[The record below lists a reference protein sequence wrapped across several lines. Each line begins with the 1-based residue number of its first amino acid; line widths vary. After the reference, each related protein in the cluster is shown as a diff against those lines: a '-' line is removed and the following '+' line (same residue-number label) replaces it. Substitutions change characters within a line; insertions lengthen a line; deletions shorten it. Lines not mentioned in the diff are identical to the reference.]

1 MKLIDIKETYTGKKN
16 ITQETLYI
24 HGPTRWVNSIVK
36 IDLPVFVFRHDKNN
50 LTDSLNRIV
59 DSEVVVLNLSSKDGF
74 DVVLPLLYRDKNQF
88 STQVLICFN
97 DYEYSD
103 ILCQYF
109 QDDKDC
115 IICKNQDQLAVEIK
129 KFFSYLKD

>member
-1 MKLIDIKETYTGKKN
+1 MKVLKASDTYDSKKG
-16 ITQETLYI
+16 ITQDTIYI
-24 HGPTRWVNSIVK
+24 HGPTRWINSIVK
-36 IDLPVFVFRHDKNN
+36 IDLPIFVFRHDKNS
-50 LTDSLNRIV
+50 LTESLNRIV
-59 DSEVVVLNLSSKDGF
+59 DSEVIVLNLSSKDGF

-88 STQVLICFN
+88 ATQVLICFN

-115 IICKNQDQLAVEIK
+115 IICKNQDQLAIEIR
-129 KFFSYLKD
+129 KFFSYLED